1 VTAQSTSIGSTC
13 AGSVDLCVVH
23 LVRRGGE
30 LGSLRRF
37 VDSYNEY
44 DAGVSHRLVLL
55 LKGFQSKEEVRPYER
70 VAEPLSYEK
79 IEVSDEGFDLTAY
92 TKAAR
97 RLDCSRVCF
106 LNSHSRIL
114 DSGWLG
120 KLSSALTPGVGIV
133 GATGSWNSPLSVT
146 HYLLGLPSAYRELF
160 TDRAWFRRQMHMY
173 ALAVAGPGGDAVTPS
188 PQSRALAVLR
198 ANVGMAYVQGA
209 FRRFP
214 AHHVRT
220 NAFLVPAEVFRRLRT
235 GRLHFKQQVWRL
247 ESGRGSITAQ
257 IEAMG
262 LSALLVG
269 RDGFPYKPGDWHD
282 SATFWQER
290 QQNLL
295 VADNHTEA
303 YRLGDLDRRTLL
315 ARLAWG
321 DRARPQSP

>member
-1 VTAQSTSIGSTC
+1 M
-13 AGSVDLCVVH
+13 
-23 LVRRGGE
+23 
-30 LGSLRRF
+30 
-37 VDSYNEY
+37 
-44 DAGVSHRLVLL
+44 
-55 LKGFQSKEEVRPYER
+55 
-70 VAEPLSYEK
+70 
-79 IEVSDEGFDLTAY
+79 SDEGFDLTAY

-120 KLSSALTPGVGIV
+120 KLSSALTSGVGIV
-133 GATGSWNSPLSVT
+133 GATGSWNSPFSVT
-146 HYLLGLPSAYRELF
+146 HYLLHLPNAYRELF
-160 TDRAWFRRQMHMY
+160 TDRSWFRRQMQMY
-173 ALAVAGPGGDAVTPS
+173 SLAVAGPQSDAARPS
-188 PQSRALAVLR
+188 LQARARAVLR
-198 ANVGMAYVQGA
+198 ANAGMAYVQGA
-209 FRRFP
+209 FPRFP

-220 NAFLVPAEVFRRLRT
+220 NAFLVSADVFRRLRT
-235 GRLHFKQQVWRL
+235 GGLRFKQQAWRL

-269 RDGFPYKPGDWHD
+269 RDGLPYKPGDWHR
-282 SATFWQER
+282 SATFWQEG